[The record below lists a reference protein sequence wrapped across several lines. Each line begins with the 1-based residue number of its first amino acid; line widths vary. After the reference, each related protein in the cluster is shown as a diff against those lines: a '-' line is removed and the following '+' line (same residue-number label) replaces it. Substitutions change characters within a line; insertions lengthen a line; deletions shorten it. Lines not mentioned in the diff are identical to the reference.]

1 MHSSIRPQ
9 GAEKILARPA
19 NAVNTQD
26 MLYRSKHS
34 LGLVVSTFSLAA
46 MLAAGPALA
55 QQVDAEQEEG
65 QDAPPAE
72 DLHDRRINY
81 QGQIIVS
88 AQGYLSCDFDAVLLP
103 YQPAK
108 FHS

>member
-19 NAVNTQD
+19 NAANTQE

-34 LGLVVSTFSLAA
+34 LRLVVSTLSLAA
-46 MLAAGPALA
+46 MLVAGPALA
-55 QQVDAEQEEG
+55 QQVDAEPEAEP
-65 QDAPPAE
+65 DAPPAE

-88 AQGYLSCDFDAVLLP
+88 AQGLRDSDPLAGTSGV
-103 YQPAK
+103 
-108 FHS
+108 